1 MIRISFSL
9 PGWLALWLALAAPLG
24 ALEVHETLW
33 GFDGHF
39 VPERFNPLSVLVANP
54 GGTAFDGEIVLAST
68 GAQRGPEY
76 VLPLYLAPHA
86 TRWVQFQVYTSI
98 NAGEYALRWGRGAKE
113 HYELEERPTAGPPAC
128 VQLRDADNPFASAGA
143 MKSFPDALFPTTLA
157 ATDGLDAVVLDY
169 GPRWEAARREAFLD
183 WLKRGGTVH
192 LLPAANGQYPV
203 FGDVLEVLNGSG
215 DVTRIGLGR
224 VVRHQVSGR
233 ELSEKYLAEH
243 GYPART
249 LRKTP
254 SPVIYDLDALL
265 LRRLSGL
272 TRPAVSWSLIH
283 LLTLAY
289 IAAIGPLHYRYRHKF
304 DYRLSIGVFL
314 GVVAFFATA
323 LGVIG
328 RRGYGESQTVHSLTM
343 ARALGDGRH
352 DVTQWISAFATAGD
366 IYTLTHAA
374 PANLYAAP
382 SDLDAAGTRILNGKD
397 GRMLAEIPLYS
408 SKAFVHRAV
417 MTGDDTAVSVEQTP
431 GKSGLRGLRLR
442 PGPGFPKNFSEVRL
456 RAEDSLYEME
466 MKNGALEVSGK
477 QPESF
482 TNSFSR
488 TKLQPLTYEN
498 MAGSRSGATSLVS
511 VMPLLFARTLSVPE
525 VFHESV
531 PPRPLERNQLEL
543 FIVAPVPPSFC
554 LQGKGFT
561 RETGSVLYVQDVS
574 QP

>member
-1 MIRISFSL
+1 MIRTSFSL

-24 ALEVHETLW
+24 ALDVRETLW
-33 GFDGHF
+33 SFDGHF

-54 GGTAFDGEIVLAST
+54 GDMPFDGEIVLAST
-68 GAQRGPEY
+68 GGQRGPEY
-76 VLPLYLAPHA
+76 VLPLYLAPHT
-86 TRWVQFQVYTSI
+86 TRWVQFQVFMSV
-98 NAGEYALRWGRGAKE
+98 NAGEYALRWGRGARE
-113 HYELEERPTAGPPAC
+113 HYEVELRPTAGPPAC
-128 VQLRDADNPFASAGA
+128 VWLRDADNPFTSSGA
-143 MKSFPDALFPTTLA
+143 MKSFPDVLFPTTLA

-169 GPRWEAARREAFLD
+169 APRWEAARREAFLD

-192 LLPAANGQYPV
+192 LLPASNGQYPV
-203 FGDVLEVLNGSG
+203 FSEVLEVLNGGG
-215 DVTRIGLGR
+215 DVPRIGLGR
-224 VVRHQVSGR
+224 VVRHQISGR
-233 ELSEKYLAEH
+233 ELSEKYLAGH

-249 LRKTP
+249 LRQTQ
-254 SPVIYDLDALL
+254 SPIVYDLDALL

-272 TRPAVSWSLIH
+272 TRPAVSWSLIQ

-289 IAAIGPLHYRYRHKF
+289 IAAIGPLHYRFRRRL

-314 GVVAFFATA
+314 GVVIFFATA

-328 RRGYGESQTVHSLTM
+328 RRGYGESQTVHSLTI

-382 SDLDAAGTRILNGKD
+382 SDLDAASTRILNGKD
-397 GRMLAEIPLYS
+397 GRMLADIPLYS

-417 MTGDDTAVSVEQTP
+417 MTGDDTAVTVEQTP

-442 PGPGFPKNFSEVRL
+442 PGPGFPKQFSEIRL

-466 MKNGALEVSGK
+466 MKNGDLEVSGK
-477 QPESF
+477 PPESF
-482 TNSFSR
+482 ANYFSR

-498 MAGSRSGATSLVS
+498 IVGPKTGIASLVS
-511 VMPLLFARTLSVPE
+511 MMPLLLARTLGVPE
-525 VFHESV
+525 VFHQSV
-531 PPRPLERNQLEL
+531 APRPLEPKHLEL

-561 RETGSVLYVQDVS
+561 RETGSVLYVQDVF